1 MDHNLTSTG
10 RVYAGIGSRDTPP
23 GIARTMA
30 AIAGRLAGQGWTVR
44 HGGARGADQAF
55 HEGALEVGGHVELY
69 LPWPG
74 YERDRL
80 AELAGAADDPD
91 GLILTHER
99 PSERAYEIAA
109 RFHPRWDRLAA
120 PARALLARDA
130 HQVLGRDL
138 MAPAR
143 MVICWT
149 ADGSLDGSTRT
160 SGGTG
165 QTLRIAAHYDVAV
178 FNLAR
183 DDHHAHVTERIAA

>member
-1 MDHNLTSTG
+1 MDHDLTATG

-23 GIARTMA
+23 EITRTMA
-30 AIAGRLAGQGWTVR
+30 AIAGRLAGQGWAVR

-55 HEGALEVGGHVELY
+55 HEGALDASGHVELY
-69 LPWPG
+69 LPWFG
-74 YERDRL
+74 YEQDRL
-80 AELAGAADDPD
+80 AELAAAADDPD
-91 GLILTHER
+91 GLILTQDR
-99 PSERAYEIAA
+99 PSAHAYEIAA
-109 RFHPRWDRLAA
+109 RFHPRWDRLAT

-138 MAPAR
+138 MRPAG

-165 QTLRIAAHYDVAV
+165 QTLRIAAHYGVAV

-183 DDHHAHVTERIAA
+183 ADHHARVTERIAT

>member
-1 MDHNLTSTG
+1 MDHAVTSG
-10 RVYAGIGSRDTPP
+10 RGYAGIGSRDTPP
-23 GIARTMA
+23 EITRTMA
-30 AIAGRLAGQGWTVR
+30 VIARRLAALGWTVR

-55 HEGALEVGGHVELY
+55 HRGALDAGGDIELY
-69 LPWPG
+69 LPWPD

-80 AELAGAADDPD
+80 AELAAAADDPD
-91 GLILTHER
+91 GLILTQDR
-99 PSERAYEIAA
+99 PSAHAYEIAA
-109 RFHPRWDRLAA
+109 RFHPRWDRLAT
-120 PARALLARDA
+120 PTQALLARDA

-138 MAPAR
+138 MTPAG

-149 ADGSLDGSTRT
+149 SDGSLDGSTRT

-183 DDHHAHVTERIAA
+183 ADHHARVTERIAA